1 LRTFGWC
8 VLHAVELHAIVFLV
22 ALPWTTGPKAEQ
34 AAPAASDAVEV
45 DQAAP
50 EEVPASPAPSSPVL
64 PPPASTAR
72 SPTPR
77 PSFASARPL
86 ASASRGSS
94 TPAAASSAVALAD
107 VGAPLPVALAAS
119 YPGGLTSSDGTANAY
134 VDALLGGFGGTLGG
148 DLSAPARL
156 GGIKTWGAC
165 RADGV
170 PDLTY
175 VRVRVLVRP
184 DGTALRV
191 ESVDPPGFVSDTVLR
206 GAMPCAMREHYIH
219 GRDRAGQ
226 PAERWTLPFRV
237 EVLGLLR

>member
-1 LRTFGWC
+1 M
-8 VLHAVELHAIVFLV
+8 IFLV
-22 ALPWTTGPKAEQ
+22 ALPWTTRPEAKQ
-34 AAPAASDAVEV
+34 PAPVASDVVEV

-50 EEVPASPAPSSPVL
+50 EEVPPPPDPSSPVL
-64 PPPASTAR
+64 PMSTAR
-72 SPTPR
+72 SSTPR
-77 PSFASARPL
+77 PSFGSARRL
-86 ASASRGSS
+86 ASGSRGSS

-107 VGAPLPVALAAS
+107 VGAPLPVALAAT

-134 VDALLGGFGGTLGG
+134 VDALLGGFGGPPSG

-156 GGIKTWGAC
+156 GGVKTWGAC

-175 VRVRVLVRP
+175 VRMRALVRP

-191 ESVDPPGFVSDTVLR
+191 ESVDPPGFVSDTVVR

-219 GRDRAGQ
+219 GRDRAGR